1 MSRNT
6 VDLTVLATLVLGVLA
21 ISFLAFSRP
30 TIEIQLHDTY
40 FVVDRFSLS
49 ILMLG
54 PLILIVFLP
63 IAALRNFRSVGTNVV
78 LTIGLVLVGVMCYSV
93 IELQFNYLKQVI
105 TLDDQGLPDDE
116 PAADKIGQR
125 INWTRGFL
133 VVIGLAA
140 LALIYKTVKIW
151 KEQTGT
157 RSSL

>member
-1 MSRNT
+1 MNRNT
-6 VDLTVLATLVLGVLA
+6 IDLIILLGLVLVVLA

-30 TIEIQLHDTY
+30 TIEIQLHDTF

-54 PLILIVFLP
+54 PLVLLVFLP
-63 IAALRNFRSVGTNVV
+63 IAVVRNFRSVATNVI
-78 LTIGLVLVGVMCYSV
+78 LTIGLVLVGVICYSV

-116 PAADKIGQR
+116 PAAERIGQR
-125 INWTRGFL
+125 INWTRGLL

-140 LALIYKTVKIW
+140 TALIYKTVTIW
-151 KEQTGT
+151 KEQSGT